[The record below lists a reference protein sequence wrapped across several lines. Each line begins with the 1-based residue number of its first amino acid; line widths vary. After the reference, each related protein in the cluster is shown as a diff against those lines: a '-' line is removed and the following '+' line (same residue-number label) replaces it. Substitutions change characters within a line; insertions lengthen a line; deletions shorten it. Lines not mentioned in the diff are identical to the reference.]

1 MVSNAHVDANSFI
14 VQCAEQCSAV
24 LTVYV
29 SLCCPFV
36 GLAVSCKRL
45 QSFLLASFSPAD
57 AFVWQLKVFPAN
69 LCHYKKYKET
79 RVLFIMC
86 WLALSSSSSSSFAAA
101 TAQFRILN
109 HKIIH
114 FVFLHC
120 IAISSHVW
128 KTFILRRFACVRV
141 FGMKRA
147 KRKNRRR
154 TFTLCEID
162 ELACWCFSALMLP
175 TPLNI
180 EYILHHPEWTMEH
193 NSALVCSLRNRYH
206 NWVTV

>member
-128 KTFILRRFACVRV
+128 KTFIPLQSACVRYETSQKEKSPSN
-141 FGMKRA
+141 FHIM
-147 KRKNRRR
+147 
-154 TFTLCEID
+154 
-162 ELACWCFSALMLP
+162 
-175 TPLNI
+175 
-180 EYILHHPEWTMEH
+180 
-193 NSALVCSLRNRYH
+193 RNRWAGLLVFFGFDASNATEYWIYFAPSRV
-206 NWVTV
+206 NNGTQFCSCVLFAQSIP